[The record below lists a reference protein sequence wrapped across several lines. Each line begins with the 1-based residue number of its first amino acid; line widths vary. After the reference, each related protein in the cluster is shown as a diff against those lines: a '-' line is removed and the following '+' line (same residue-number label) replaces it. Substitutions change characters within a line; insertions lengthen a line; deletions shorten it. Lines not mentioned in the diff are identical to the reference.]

1 MLVTDF
7 ADDFQTIC
15 SQFLSE
21 MYLLKPKD
29 IRRIF
34 ATHLPVRKCYV
45 AHYYVE
51 AASQKY
57 AIGDDR
63 SDPAYLADMMEAI
76 STNNSSIPPI
86 IVRGLRLLDGRH
98 RILACHQLK
107 KRTVLCF
114 DLASWIADALLD

>member
-21 MYLLKPKD
+21 MYLLKSRD

-34 ATHLPVRKCYV
+34 DTPLPVRKCHV
-45 AHYYVE
+45 SHFFQE

-57 AIGDDR
+57 TIGDDR
-63 SDPAYLADMMEAI
+63 SDPTYLADMVEAI
-76 STNNSSIPPI
+76 RTGNPPVPPI

-98 RILACHQLK
+98 RVLAHRQLR
-107 KRTVLCF
+107 KRTILCF
-114 DLASWIADALLD
+114 DLASWIAKAILD